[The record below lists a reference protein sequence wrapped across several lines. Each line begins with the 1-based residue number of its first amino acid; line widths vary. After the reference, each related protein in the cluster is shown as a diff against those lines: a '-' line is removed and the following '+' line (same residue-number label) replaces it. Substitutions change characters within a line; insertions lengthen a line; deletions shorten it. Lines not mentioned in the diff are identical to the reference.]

1 MRVALPNH
9 PGDFQMR
16 TVATTRRPLLRVISS
31 SVTSS
36 VIATLA
42 LVAAPGV
49 MAQETFKLGIV
60 TFLSGPAAES
70 FGVPAGNA
78 AKTII
83 EQFNKGSAPA
93 PYNKTGFGGLK
104 IETVVVDEAG
114 GAAKQVQELRNL
126 YQRENVDAVV
136 GYIGSGDCLAVA
148 PVAEEL
154 KKFLVLFDC
163 GTPRIF
169 EDSTLKYVFRTSS
182 HAAMDNISLTR
193 YMKSRNIKAE
203 TYNMI
208 NQDYAWGQDSKAD
221 FMAAMGVLYPNAKPG
236 ADLLPKFGAGQYGTE
251 VSALAGRQADIT
263 YSSMWG
269 GDLQALILQASA
281 RGALKDTTLVLSAA
295 DHVLPGLLDKVPDG
309 TVLGARGAYGIL
321 SAKSPLNDWFQ
332 SVYSGAHGVPPVQAS
347 YRVTQAL
354 LGVKLAIEK
363 AMAAN
368 GGKKP
373 TPEQMADALRGSKWA
388 SPGGEINMALAGGQQ
403 AIQGTAIGRT
413 KYDAANKRVVATD
426 IQTFRAECV
435 MPPNGVKSLDWIK
448 AGMQGARCE

>member
-1 MRVALPNH
+1 MSIRLNPACL
-9 PGDFQMR
+9 G
-16 TVATTRRPLLRVISS
+16 
-31 SVTSS
+31 
-36 VIATLA
+36 LA
-42 LVAAPGV
+42 LASLSFAPAAF
-49 MAQETFKLGIV
+49 AQESFKLGIV

-78 AKTII
+78 ARTVI

-93 PYNKTGFGGLK
+93 PYNRPGFGGMQVQM
-104 IETVVVDEAG
+104 VVVDEAG
-114 GAAKQVQELRNL
+114 GAAKQVQEMRNL
-126 YQRENVDAVV
+126 YQRENVDAIV

-169 EDSTLKYVFRTSS
+169 EDANYKYVFRTSS
-182 HAAMDNISLTR
+182 HATMDNVSLVR
-193 YMKSRNIKAE
+193 YMRSRNIKAD
-203 TYNMI
+203 TFNMI

-221 FMAAMGVLYPNAKPG
+221 FLGAMSVVYPNAKPG

-251 VSALAGRQADIT
+251 VSALASRQADIT

-269 GDLQALILQASA
+269 GDLQAFILQAGG
-281 RGALKDTTLVLSAA
+281 RGVLKDTTLVLSAA

-321 SAKSPLNDWFQ
+321 SAKNPLNDWFQ
-332 SVYSGAHGVPPVQAS
+332 AAYTSAHGVPPVQGG
-347 YRVTQAL
+347 YRITQAL
-354 LGVKLAIEK
+354 MGVKLAVEK

-368 GGKKP
+368 GNKKP
-373 TPEQMADALRGSKWA
+373 TPEQIADALRGSKWP
-388 SPGGEINMALAGGQQ
+388 SPGGEISLTLGNGQQ
-403 AIQGTAIGRT
+403 AVQGTAIGRT
-413 KYDAANKRVVATD
+413 RYDAASKRVIATD

-435 MPPNGVKSLDWIK
+435 MPPPGVKSLDWIK
-448 AGMQGARCE
+448 SGMPGARCD